1 MSDKMPVTLA
11 CGGDVS
17 LGRGIADAIRRQGA
31 EWVFDL
37 LAPTVASA
45 DLMTFNW
52 ESPVLPT
59 GTDPPEKGLVV
70 PEELIAGVTDAL
82 PPLAVTMANNH
93 VLDAGVAGIPAT
105 RRRLDGLGVAHF
117 GAGETEEEGRA
128 LHVVEVKGLRI
139 GFLGRAEDCPQLSG
153 RCAPGPALIR
163 MPQLIGDVRAGA
175 ERCDCLVVHLHQG
188 VEFVDWP
195 GPHFVWLC
203 RELIRVGARLVIGN
217 HPHVPQGHERHAAG
231 HIFYSLGDL
240 VFDVANSDYLSQG
253 SPWTSRSVVALLPVG
268 PHEVGEP
275 ILLPHRIDTAGRPIP
290 LDGAEA
296 TEVLDHVAA
305 ISADLADEAA
315 MQRHWRDTALRYLGI
330 NIRWAKDGLDENGLP
345 TEEMLR
351 SFFSRL
357 ALDEN
362 RAWARELFG
371 DAEWVRNIHRPPW
384 T

>member
-1 MSDKMPVTLA
+1 MSDKTPVTLA

-17 LGRGIADAIRRQGA
+17 LGRGVADAIRKHGT
-31 EWVFDL
+31 EWVFGP
-37 LAPTVASA
+37 LAPTVAAA

-52 ESPVLPT
+52 ESPLLPT
-59 GTDPPEKGLVV
+59 GQDQPENGLVA
-70 PEELIAGVTDAL
+70 PEELIAGLTDPL
-82 PPLAVTMANNH
+82 PPLAVTVANNH
-93 VLDAGVAGIPAT
+93 VFDAGVGGIAAT
-105 RRRLDGLGVAHF
+105 RRRLDEVGVAHF
-117 GAGETEEEGRA
+117 GSGETEQDGRA
-128 LHVVEVKGLRI
+128 LRVVDVKGLRI
-139 GFLGRAEDCPQLSG
+139 GFLGRAEDCPQLSS

-163 MPQLIGDVRAGA
+163 MPQLIEDVRAAA

-195 GPHFVWLC
+195 GPHFVRLC
-203 RELIRVGARLVIGN
+203 RELIRAGARLVIGN

-253 SPWTSRSVVALLPVG
+253 SAWTSRSVVALVPVG
-268 PHEVGEP
+268 PDSVGEP
-275 ILLPHRIDTAGRPIP
+275 TLLPHRIDDAGRPVP

-296 TEVLDHVAA
+296 TEVLDHLAA
-305 ISADLADEAA
+305 ISADLDDEAA

-330 NIRWAKDGLDENGLP
+330 NIRWAQNSLDENGLP
-345 TEEMLR
+345 TEKMLR

-362 RAWARELFG
+362 RAWVRELFG
-371 DAEWVRNIHRPPW
+371 DAEWVRNILRPPW